1 MPHGRHIYIK
11 SYNMA
16 KSTICVYPQSD
27 HTLPHW
33 KFVFRC
39 CAKYP
44 SINIPDQDTD
54 DQYSNNSPSNI
65 FHIYHLISLCTTH
78 RRIQFINQN
87 NFRMCKKDSDSG
99 KSTNIYTRKE
109 LVMM

>member
-65 FHIYHLISLCTTH
+65 FHIYHLILRCTTH
-78 RRIQFINQN
+78 GRLLLNDKN
-87 NFRMCKKDSDSG
+87 NCSKCKHNSA
-99 KSTNIYTRKE
+99 
-109 LVMM
+109 